1 MTERVANSDARRYV
15 QNLKEFK
22 GSNTYSMWVHDRYG
36 GSRYLVYSYG
46 EHWPLFIYED
56 GKWYENADK
65 YSRTTSKHHGQL
77 HPLYATEEHSADDMV
92 MIADLGVARWM
103 RRKLTSMPAAV

>member
-1 MTERVANSDARRYV
+1 MTKRVANSDARRCV
-15 QNLKEFK
+15 QNLEEFK
-22 GSNTYSMWVHDRYG
+22 GSNTYAEWLLFPERYV
-36 GSRYLVYSYG
+36 VYSYG
-46 EHWPLFIYED
+46 DHWPLFIYED

-77 HPLYATEEHSADDMV
+77 RPLYATEKHSADDMV

-103 RRKLTSMPAAV
+103 QRKLAA